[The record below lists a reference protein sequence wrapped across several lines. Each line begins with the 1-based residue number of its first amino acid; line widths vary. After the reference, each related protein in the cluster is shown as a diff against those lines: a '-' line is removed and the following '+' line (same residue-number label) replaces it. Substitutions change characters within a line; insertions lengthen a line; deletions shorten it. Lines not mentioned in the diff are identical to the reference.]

1 MSLRQGTQMA
11 KNIEIKAR
19 YHDLDRARRIAGQL
33 GAEHLVTMQQVDTY
47 FRVPAGRLK
56 LREQE
61 PGIDQLVFYRRPDRP
76 QPKVSDYQ
84 VVLVEDAAGMRRL
97 LSDALGTLVN
107 VRKRRELW
115 QVDNVRIHLDE
126 VEELGTFIEFEVMV
140 MDGHAEEECLVQA
153 EELLRAFG
161 IGDEGLISGS
171 YADLISQRVELE

>member
-1 MSLRQGTQMA
+1 MA

-19 YHDLDRARRIAGQL
+19 YGALDRARHIAGQI
-33 GAEHLVTMQQVDTY
+33 GARHVVTMQQVDTY

-61 PGIDQLVFYRRPDRP
+61 PGSDQLVFYRRPDQP
-76 QPKVSDYQ
+76 QPKASDYQ

-97 LSDALGTLVN
+97 LSDALGALVQ

-126 VEELGTFIEFEVMV
+126 VEALGTFIEFEVMV
-140 MDGHAEEECLVQA
+140 MDRHAEETCRVQA
-153 EELLRAFG
+153 EELLQAFG
-161 IGDEGLISGS
+161 IGDEELVSGS
-171 YADLISQRVELE
+171 YADLISERLELG